1 MISAATD
8 NDWCAW
14 FCRRP
19 TASQKGGAW
28 CSWSMT
34 NGVLLFFGTCGLTM
48 WCLSI
53 VALMAMKSAVHVYN
67 IEHPNNTKKF
77 CGASTGDT
85 CWDGSGF
92 LHLNIVDY
100 LNARLAL
107 LGLGILPAVA
117 WAAWR
122 VLGWCEHNTFS
133 YQEAVNKIDE
143 YKKSEYGKQYH
154 HHTKKKENTGEPA
167 FEYCGMGF
175 QTVAGISIFNLLAVF
190 ALVIDI
196 VAMKQWNGADC
207 KKAVN
212 DLEQPWFDPEMHI
225 DWSQLPVILFCTN
238 LLAMVMGIF
247 TCVFGFSHACDFMTR
262 QAKRLDRE
270 GNEKGR
276 SESHH
281 GHATHHQSN
290 MQASSGQPSA
300 PPGDT
305 VTGAAQFSY
314 NYAIPITG
322 ARMFPSQHQYQAVPI
337 Y

>member
-1 MISAATD
+1 
-8 NDWCAW
+8 
-14 FCRRP
+14 
-19 TASQKGGAW
+19 
-28 CSWSMT
+28 MT
-34 NGVLLFFGTCGLTM
+34 NGVLLLFGTCGLTM

-133 YQEAVNKIDE
+133 YEEAVNKIKE
-143 YKKSEYGKQYH
+143 YEHSKQYH
-154 HHTKKKENTGEPA
+154 HHTKKKENTGDPA

-212 DLEQPWFDPEMHI
+212 DDLKQPWFDPEMHI

-270 GNEKGR
+270 GQDKGLIDGHNKGYH
-276 SESHH
+276 SGKMIGHH
-281 GHATHHQSN
+281 NGMS
-290 MQASSGQPSA
+290 QARLGEQPEPTAPTMSG
-300 PPGDT
+300 
-305 VTGAAQFSY
+305 AQFSY
-314 NYAIPITG
+314 NYAIPVTG
-322 ARMFPSQHQYQAVPI
+322 TRMFPSQHQYQAVPI